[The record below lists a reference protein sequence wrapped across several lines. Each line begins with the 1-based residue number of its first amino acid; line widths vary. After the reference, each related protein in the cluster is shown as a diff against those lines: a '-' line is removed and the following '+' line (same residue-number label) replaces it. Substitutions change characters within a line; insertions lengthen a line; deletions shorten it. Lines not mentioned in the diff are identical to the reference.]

1 MVFCAGIFCVFFH
14 WLNAETST
22 AEPQSGDV
30 SEIERKITKIQAKF
44 TILNCK
50 NLKIHEKS
58 YPHPVAVFIC
68 KRQAL
73 FAGIKKA
80 TSSGLERGGNR
91 VYVSIFL
98 MGRNRELPVW
108 ATQ

>member
-68 KRQAL
+68 KRPAL
-73 FAGIKKA
+73 FAGIKKPPRRVW
-80 TSSGLERGGNR
+80 SGVEI
-91 VYVSIFL
+91 VFMSVFFL